1 MAKYRLRTNI
11 RKHVPFFMIDL
22 FPKGK
27 KDCGDHEWYRS
38 AEDLYL
44 CYHCEV
50 GVRHDEPTD
59 W

>member
-1 MAKYRLRTNI
+1 
-11 RKHVPFFMIDL
+11 MIDL

-27 KDCGDHEWYRS
+27 KDCGDHEWYKS
-38 AEDLYL
+38 AENLYL